1 MLKSRNKSI
10 AVAKDSFM
18 TTPNHR
24 PVVEVTRGPVVE
36 SIHYGSIA
44 VVDKQGRLVASYGDP
59 NAVCNMRSSS
69 KPFQAL
75 PLIEMGGDEHFDL
88 SAREVAILCASHS
101 GTDEHVRVVS
111 GIQRKI
117 GVKESDLMCGTH
129 PLSHQ
134 PTIDAMRARGEEL
147 TPNRHNCS
155 GKHTGMLAHARMRN
169 LPIEDYLNP
178 EHPVQVRIIQ
188 TFAEMCSMQPEEVL
202 IGIDG
207 CSAPTFAV
215 PLRSAALAY
224 ARLCDPAGLE
234 TVRADSLHRIAAA
247 MMANGDMVAGPD
259 RWDTRI
265 MELADGMIVSK
276 GGAEGY
282 QGIGLMP
289 GALGPGSPALG
300 ITLKISDGDNGGR
313 AVGTTTLEVLR
324 QLGALSGDI
333 YEQLK
338 SHYGIRPVYNW
349 RKIEVG
355 EICPAFTLQRYA

>member
-1 MLKSRNKSI
+1 
-10 AVAKDSFM
+10 M

-36 SIHYGSIA
+36 SIHYGSMV
-44 VVDKQGRLVASYGDP
+44 VVDAHGKLIASYGDP

-75 PLIEMGGDEHFDL
+75 PFIEMNGDERYDL
-88 SAREVAILCASHS
+88 SPREVAILCASHS
-101 GTDEHVRVVS
+101 GTDDHVRVVS
-111 GIQRKI
+111 GIQRKVGI
-117 GVKESDLMCGTH
+117 RESDLMCGTH

-134 PTIDAMRARGEEL
+134 PTIDAMRERGEEL

-155 GKHTGMLAHARMRN
+155 GKHTGMLAHAKLRN
-169 LPIEDYLNP
+169 LPLEDYLNP

-188 TFAEMCSMQPEEVL
+188 TFAEMVDMTPDEVL

-215 PLRSAALAY
+215 PLSNAALAY
-224 ARLCDPAGLE
+224 ARLCDPTGLE
-234 TVRADSLHRIAAA
+234 PVRAAALRRIVTA

-265 MELADGMIVSK
+265 MALANGTIVSK

-282 QGIGLMP
+282 QGMGIMP

-300 ITLKISDGDNGGR
+300 MTMKISDGDLSGR
-313 AVGTTTLEVLR
+313 AIGTAALEVLR
-324 QLGALSGDI
+324 QLGAVSDEVLDL
-333 YEQLK
+333 LK
-338 SHYGIRPVYNW
+338 SKFGIRPVYNW

-355 EICPAFTLQRYA
+355 EIRPAFMLERYD